1 MPPASELTARALD
14 LAEKCAAGL
23 EATKTHLQAMQ
34 ATLDSIEERTSSCGR
49 TVERAESRE
58 RWERVGKV
66 VDSIASSPGGRR
78 VGTAVC
84 TLAVVALMAVALQ
97 VASWAGLT
105 PSYVLG
111 RFAEPVPVTVP
122 VEVAP

>member
-23 EATKTHLQAMQ
+23 AAVDARLQAMQ

-111 RFAEPVPVTVP
+111 RFAEPVPV
-122 VEVAP
+122 EVTP